1 MSSGSPARRIIGIT
15 GIAVVLTMVFAA
27 WWTVAGSRGQP
38 PALSTVEVTRGDI
51 QLLVSATGVLEPS
64 NYVDVGAQV
73 SGQLETIHVRVGQN
87 VKEGDLLAEIDPT
100 VYTAKV
106 DATRAQLKNQQAQ
119 IVDRK
124 AQLRLAEIQ
133 FQRQQNLYREDATTR
148 EALQTAEAS
157 LASARAQLAM
167 LEAQIEQTSSTLRA
181 EEANLGYARIYAPM
195 DGTVVSIEARQ
206 GQTLN
211 ASQTAP
217 LLMRI
222 ANLSTMRVRAQV
234 SEADVGKL
242 QPGMRVYFT
251 TLGDSEHK
259 LYGELQYIEPT
270 PEVTNNVVLYNAL
283 FTVDNQEGRLLPQM
297 TAQVFF
303 IQDEALN
310 VLRVPVSAVARNQ
323 VKVLDAKGQPQIR
336 DIETGISNRV
346 YVEVRSGLSEGD
358 QVVLANRDP
367 RAAQGEGRSAF
378 RGMLR

>member
-51 QLLVSATGVLEPS
+51 QLHVSATGVLEPS

-73 SGQLETIHVRVGQN
+73 SGQLETLHVRMGQT
-87 VKEGDLLAEIDPT
+87 VEEGELLAEIDPT
-100 VYTAKV
+100 VYMAKV

-157 LASARAQLAM
+157 LASAKAQLAM

-195 DGTVVSIEARQ
+195 DGTVVSVEARQ

-211 ASQTAP
+211 ATQTAP
-217 LLMRI
+217 LLLRI
-222 ANLSTMRVRAQV
+222 ANLSNMRVRAQV
-234 SEADVGKL
+234 SEADIGRL
-242 QPGMRVYFT
+242 EPGMRVYFT
-251 TLGDSEHK
+251 TLGDPDSRR
-259 LYGELQYIEPT
+259 YGTLDYIEPT

-283 FTVDNQEGRLLPQM
+283 FHADNPDGKLLPNM

-303 IQDEALN
+303 IQNEALD
-310 VLRVPVSAVARNQ
+310 VLRVPASAVQ
-323 VKVLDAKGQPQIR
+323 GGKVEILDASGRPRPQA
-336 DIETGISNRV
+336 IETGITNRV
-346 YVEVRSGLSEGD
+346 HTEVVSGLEEG
-358 QVVLANRDP
+358 QKVVLVAHDP
-367 RAAQGEGRSAF
+367 RSAASSGPSF

>member
-1 MSSGSPARRIIGIT
+1 MASGSPNRGVKWFAVL
-15 GIAVVLTMVFAA
+15 AVVAAAGLAA
-27 WWTVAGSRGQP
+27 WWFSGDARKAP
-38 PALSTVEVTRGDI
+38 EPLNTVEVTRGDI

-73 SGQLETIHVRVGQN
+73 SGQLETIHVRVGQS

-100 VYTAKV
+100 VYMAKV

-119 IVDRK
+119 VADRK

-133 FQRQQNLYREDATTR
+133 FQRQQNLYREEATTR
-148 EALQTAEAS
+148 ESLQTAEAA
-157 LASARAQLAM
+157 LASAKAQLAM

-217 LLMRI
+217 VLMRI
-222 ANLSTMRVRAQV
+222 ANLATMRVRAQV
-234 SEADVGKL
+234 SEADIGKL
-242 QPGMRVYFT
+242 ETGMRVYFT
-251 TLGDSEHK
+251 TLGDPDFK
-259 LYGELQYIEPT
+259 LYGELDYIEPT

-283 FTVDNQEGRLLPQM
+283 FEAENPQGKLLPNM

-303 IQDEALN
+303 IQKEALN
-310 VLRVPVSAVARNQ
+310 VLRVPASAVQ
-323 VKVLDAKGQPQIR
+323 GDKVQVLDASGNPQTQPVT
-336 DIETGISNRV
+336 TGISNRV
-346 YVEVRSGLSEGD
+346 QTEILSGLEEG
-358 QVVLANRDP
+358 QKVVLVTRDP
-367 RAAQGEGRSAF
+367 RSGASGNPAF

>member
-1 MSSGSPARRIIGIT
+1 MASGSPKRGVK
-15 GIAVVLTMVFAA
+15 GFAVLVVVAAAGVAA
-27 WWTVAGSRGQP
+27 WWFSGDARKAP
-38 PALSTVEVTRGDI
+38 EPLNTVEVTRGDI

-119 IVDRK
+119 IADRK

-133 FQRQQNLYREDATTR
+133 YQRQQNLYREEATTR
-148 EALQTAEAS
+148 ESLQTAEAT
-157 LASARAQLAM
+157 LASAKAQLAM

-217 LLMRI
+217 VLMRI
-222 ANLSTMRVRAQV
+222 ANLATMRVRAQV
-234 SEADVGKL
+234 SEADISKL
-242 QPGMRVYFT
+242 EPGMRVYFT
-251 TLGDSEHK
+251 TLGDPDSR
-259 LYGELQYIEPT
+259 LYGELDYIEPT

-283 FTVDNQEGRLLPQM
+283 FEADNPQGKLLPNM

-303 IQDEALN
+303 IQKEALN
-310 VLRVPVSAVARNQ
+310 VLRVPASAVQGNTVQ
-323 VKVLDAKGQPQIR
+323 VLDAAGNPQAQTVT
-336 DIETGISNRV
+336 TGISNRV
-346 YVEVRSGLSEGD
+346 QTEILSGLEEG
-358 QVVLANRDP
+358 QEVVLVSRDP
-367 RAAQGEGRSAF
+367 RSGAGGNPSF

>member
-1 MSSGSPARRIIGIT
+1 M
-15 GIAVVLTMVFAA
+15 
-27 WWTVAGSRGQP
+27 
-38 PALSTVEVTRGDI
+38 
-51 QLLVSATGVLEPS
+51 
-64 NYVDVGAQV
+64 
-73 SGQLETIHVRVGQN
+73 
-87 VKEGDLLAEIDPT
+87 LAEIDPT

-119 IVDRK
+119 IADRK

-133 FQRQQNLYREDATTR
+133 FQRQQNLYREEATTR
-148 EALQTAEAS
+148 ESLQTAEAT
-157 LASARAQLAM
+157 LASAKAQLAM

-217 LLMRI
+217 VLMRI
-222 ANLSTMRVRAQV
+222 ANLATMRVRAQV
-234 SEADVGKL
+234 SEADIGKL
-242 QPGMRVYFT
+242 EPGMRVYFT
-251 TLGDSEHK
+251 TLGDPDAR
-259 LYGELQYIEPT
+259 LYGELDYIEPT

-283 FTVDNQEGRLLPQM
+283 FEADNPQGKLLPNM

-310 VLRVPVSAVARNQ
+310 VLRVPASAVQ
-323 VKVLDAKGQPQIR
+323 GGKVQVLDAAGNRQTKPVT
-336 DIETGISNRV
+336 TGISNRV
-346 YVEVRSGLSEGD
+346 QTEILSGLEEGQ
-358 QVVLANRDP
+358 QVVLVTRDP
-367 RAAQGEGRSAF
+367 RNAASGNPSF

>member
-1 MSSGSPARRIIGIT
+1 
-15 GIAVVLTMVFAA
+15 
-27 WWTVAGSRGQP
+27 
-38 PALSTVEVTRGDI
+38 
-51 QLLVSATGVLEPS
+51 
-64 NYVDVGAQV
+64 
-73 SGQLETIHVRVGQN
+73 
-87 VKEGDLLAEIDPT
+87 
-100 VYTAKV
+100 
-106 DATRAQLKNQQAQ
+106 
-119 IVDRK
+119 
-124 AQLRLAEIQ
+124 
-133 FQRQQNLYREDATTR
+133 
-148 EALQTAEAS
+148 
-157 LASARAQLAM
+157 M

-251 TLGDSEHK
+251 TLGDAEHK

-303 IQDEALN
+303 IQEEALN

-346 YVEVRSGLSEGD
+346 YVEVRSGVSEGD

>member
-73 SGQLETIHVRVGQN
+73 SGQLETLHVRVGQT
-87 VKEGDLLAEIDPT
+87 VEEGELLAEIDPT
-100 VYTAKV
+100 VYMAKV

-124 AQLRLAEIQ
+124 GQLRLAEIQ
-133 FQRQQNLYREDATTR
+133 FQRQQNLYREEATTM
-148 EALQTAEAS
+148 ESLQTAEAS
-157 LASARAQLAM
+157 LASANAQLAM

-195 DGTVVSIEARQ
+195 DGTVVSVRSEE

-211 ASQTAP
+211 ATQQAP
-217 LLMRI
+217 VLMRI
-222 ANLSTMRVRAQV
+222 ANLATMRVRAQV
-234 SEADVGKL
+234 SEAVIGKL
-242 QPGMRVYFT
+242 ASGMRVYFT
-251 TLGDSEHK
+251 TLGDPDFK
-259 LYGELQYIEPT
+259 LYGELDYIEPT

-283 FTVDNQEGRLLPQM
+283 LEADNRQGTLLPNM

-303 IQDEALN
+303 IEKEVLD
-310 VLRVPVSAVARNQ
+310 VLRVPASAVQ
-323 VKVLDAKGQPQIR
+323 G
-336 DIETGISNRV
+336 S
-346 YVEVRSGLSEGD
+346 RSEE
-358 QVVLANRDP
+358 R
-367 RAAQGEGRSAF
+367 
-378 RGMLR
+378 

>member
-73 SGQLETIHVRVGQN
+73 SGQLETLHVRVGQT
-87 VKEGDLLAEIDPT
+87 VEEGELLAEIDPT
-100 VYTAKV
+100 VYMAKV

-157 LASARAQLAM
+157 LASAKAQLAM

-195 DGTVVSIEARQ
+195 DGTVVSVEARQ

-211 ASQTAP
+211 ATQTAP
-217 LLMRI
+217 LLLRI
-222 ANLSTMRVRAQV
+222 ANLSNMRVRAQV
-234 SEADVGKL
+234 SEADIGRL
-242 QPGMRVYFT
+242 EPGMRVYFT
-251 TLGDSEHK
+251 TLGDPDSRR
-259 LYGELQYIEPT
+259 YGTLDYIEPT

-283 FTVDNQEGRLLPQM
+283 FHADNPDGKLLPNM

-303 IQDEALN
+303 IQNEALD
-310 VLRVPVSAVARNQ
+310 VLRVPASAVQ
-323 VKVLDAKGQPQIR
+323 GGKVEILDASGRPRPQA
-336 DIETGISNRV
+336 IETGITNRV
-346 YVEVRSGLSEGD
+346 HTEVVSGLEEG
-358 QVVLANRDP
+358 QKVVLVAHDP
-367 RAAQGEGRSAF
+367 RSAASSGPSF